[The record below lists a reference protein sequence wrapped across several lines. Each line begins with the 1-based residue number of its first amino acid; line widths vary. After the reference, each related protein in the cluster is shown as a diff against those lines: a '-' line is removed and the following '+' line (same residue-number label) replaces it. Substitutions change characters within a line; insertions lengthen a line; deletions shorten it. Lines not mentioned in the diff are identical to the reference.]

1 MTNMKLAFANARF
14 RPDAHDGANAHVR
27 QFVQNA
33 VAIGHEVW
41 MWPGVCHPQAKAL
54 PGGRV
59 QRTMKLREM
68 DLIYVRV
75 QHDLAPPC
83 TWTLGPTRKL
93 LGDPIMVWEF
103 NTVPEYGQYR
113 GMSAAAIEKEIEGFR
128 HFGKACDLAV
138 CVSEQLADYVKQKL
152 GIARTLAVPNGS
164 DPELYTPD
172 APVVPRLQ
180 GGASDRENFNAL
192 WIGSAYVD
200 WHNFKLLADA
210 ARIIWER
217 GNPRKIVFHLI
228 GQGMSKMA
236 DMPPN
241 VHYYGV
247 EDYEKLPRW
256 MSGMDVGLCLY
267 RPGPADYSSPLKV
280 FDYMSSGLAVVATR
294 QPQTTLLLNELA
306 TPELLMSPDDP
317 TGLADALEALAADR
331 PRVEAISK
339 RARELS
345 TAKYTW
351 RRAVVD
357 TFAEIE
363 RIAAQ
368 RTKPKAGVK
377 AAL

>member
-1 MTNMKLAFANARF
+1 MKLAFANARF

-27 QFVQNA
+27 QFVQNT

-41 MWPGVCHPQAKAL
+41 MWPGVTHPAAHAL

-59 QRTMKLREM
+59 SRTIKLREM

-75 QHDLAPPC
+75 QHDVVAPC

-103 NTVPEYGQYR
+103 NTVPEYGEYR
-113 GMSAAAIEKEIEGFR
+113 GMSPQAIQKEVEGFR
-128 HFGKACDLAV
+128 HFGKGCDLAV
-138 CVSEQLADYVKQKL
+138 CVSAHLADYVKTKL
-152 GIARTLAVPNGS
+152 GIARTLVVPNGS
-164 DPELYTPD
+164 DPDLYTPD
-172 APVVPRLQ
+172 APIVPRLQ
-180 GGASDRENFNAL
+180 GIGEEQFNVL

-217 GNPRKIVFHLI
+217 GNPQKIIFHLI
-228 GQGMSKMA
+228 GQGMSKMG
-236 DMPPN
+236 DMPAN

-256 MSGMDVGLCLY
+256 MSAMDVGLCLY
-267 RPGPADYSSPLKV
+267 RAGPADYSSPLKV

-294 QPQTTLLLNELA
+294 QPQTTQLLNELG

-317 TGLADALEALAADR
+317 KALADALEKLAADR
-331 PRVEAISK
+331 EKVKEISK

-345 TAKYTW
+345 VAKYTW
-351 RRAVVD
+351 RRAVTD

-363 RIAAQ
+363 KIHAEGK
-368 RTKPKAGVK
+368 KPAGLK